1 MALILNGTLGLSDV
15 DGSAATP
22 AIRGTDTNTG
32 IFFPAADTIAF
43 AEGGVESARFDSAGN
58 FGLGVTPS
66 AWGLWGSVLQGNPYA
81 LTGFNNGS
89 GNVQAALWCNSFRNS
104 GGTNVYYSNG
114 AASQYV
120 QASGIHAWNIA
131 PSGTAG
137 NAISFTQA
145 MTLTATGDTDL
156 KLTTA
161 NTGSGATDG
170 LLIRVNSTGT
180 ESYLWNYENGAL
192 VFGTNNTERAR
203 IDSSGNLLVGSTV
216 ASVTSGLG
224 FKFIWGGS
232 GTNPFMGIVTDQST
246 NGNANYHL
254 YSTGAG
260 AYRFYVG
267 NGGTIFATS
276 TSISAISD
284 RTLKENIRD
293 LETGLTEVM
302 ALKPRRF
309 DWKNGDAQNV
319 AGFVAQEVEEVLPE
333 LVTEYKYSDTETKKS
348 LKMGDILPTL
358 VKAIQEQQ
366 ALINAQ
372 QAALQTLT
380 AQVAA
385 LDARLISLEGTQ
397 P

>member
-1 MALILNGTLGLSDV
+1 MSLVLDGTNGLSEV

-43 AEGGVESARFDSAGN
+43 AEGGAEVARFDPAGN
-58 FGLGVTPS
+58 FGLGVPPS
-66 AWGLWGSVLQGNPYA
+66 AWASGYKAFQL
-81 LTGFNNGS
+81 NG
-89 GNVQAALWCNSFRNS
+89 ASFYSDNS
-104 GGTNVYYSNG
+104 GTFSIIGRNVYDNG
-114 AASQYV
+114 VYRYRINGTAESYEQFGGQHV
-120 QASGIHAWNIA
+120 WKTA

-137 NAISFTQA
+137 NSISFTQA
-145 MTLTATGDTDL
+145 MTLDA
-156 KLTTA
+156 
-161 NTGSGATDG
+161 
-170 LLIRVNSTGT
+170 
-180 ESYLWNYENGAL
+180 
-192 VFGTNNTERAR
+192 
-203 IDSSGNLLVGSTV
+203 SGNLLVGKTS
-216 ASVTSGLG
+216 ASASSGVGVQLEP
-224 FKFIWGGS
+224 GGGVVS
-232 GTNPFMGIVTDQST
+232 VRSSST
-246 NGNANYHL
+246 NSDLAWYT

-260 AYRFYVG
+260 AARFYVG
-267 NGGTIFATS
+267 MGGQVYATS

-284 RTLKENIRD
+284 RTLKENVRD
-293 LETGLTEVM
+293 LETGLSEVM

-333 LVTEYKYSDTETKKS
+333 LVTDYVYNKDEDGNNIIKKS

-366 ALINAQ
+366 AIITA
-372 QAALQTLT
+372 LT
-380 AQVAA
+380 AQVAT